1 MLVSYLMVA
10 CTDSNDAKNGLKLN
24 INETN
29 RSAEVFSELARLH
42 AANTSQE
49 VGSLNEAVTLFLSE
63 PTEQNR
69 SALGEAWKS
78 SHSALLRLGAET
90 LSDENAT
97 DSSGALLYR
106 LDAWPIQPGYI
117 DSIENYPN
125 SGIVNDITVTLSVDS
140 LRQQHGFSDVEE
152 IILGFHP
159 LEYLIFAKNAIHYQL
174 PEHGEQSAV
183 VATSD
188 TPDPVT
194 EQEVASA
201 PVALPDK
208 PSEDSVRRRRKLLE
222 LLGDEVNESLSL
234 YLSAHLEGV
243 PYATAAIESQQQAAQ
258 LAFSLLAVAHNHAS
272 QGFEESNL
280 LLDSDQSHSMFSQTS
295 HLNVTQRI
303 NSLTEVLN
311 EPVWLSRS
319 LARLDENIEK
329 DLQTTL
335 AQGTLIIENGEF
347 SESDRARLVTI
358 FSALSHQLEDLQLKL
373 VNSNP

>member
-1 MLVSYLMVA
+1 MLISYLMVA

-42 AANTSQE
+42 AAKTSQE

-90 LSDENAT
+90 LSGENAT
-97 DSSGALLYR
+97 DSSAALLYR

-174 PEHGEQSAV
+174 PEHGEQSVV

-335 AQGTLIIENGEF
+335 AQGTQIIENGEF

-373 VNSNP
+373 ANSNP